1 MACRK
6 IVLIT
11 GGNGGLGY
19 EAVKAFFESEK
30 AYHVFMGSR
39 SVEKGKE
46 AIDKLRQE
54 VPSATNTLGLV
65 QLDLA
70 SDESINRAFAQVQ
83 SEVGHIDA
91 LVNNAGEY
99 ARRWQK

>member
-1 MACRK
+1 MASRK

-30 AYHVFMGSR
+30 AYRIFMGSR
-39 SVEKGKE
+39 SIEKGKE
-46 AIDKLRQE
+46 AIDKIRQE
-54 VPSATNTLGLV
+54 CPTATNTLDLV

-70 SDESINRAFAQVQ
+70 SDKSIDQAFDQVQ
-83 SEVGHIDA
+83 SEAGYIDA

-99 ARRWQK
+99 ARR

>member
-1 MACRK
+1 MASRK
-6 IVLIT
+6 VILIT

-19 EAVKAFFESEK
+19 EAVKAFFESDK

-54 VPSATNTLGLV
+54 SPNATNTLDLV

-70 SDESINRAFAQVQ
+70 SDESIDQAFAQVQ

-91 LVNNAGEY
+91 LLNNAGKY
-99 ARRWQK
+99 A